1 MASARRLLGY
11 FPQLERRAWE
21 DVAPELSRFLRR
33 VFDSE
38 NDGLPA
44 GFKNTTPE
52 VVDADGVDTPGL
64 ESAGWAAADHDH
76 DISTGTAIGLGNAS
90 SEGSSAALA
99 RASHVHKRDVRFK
112 LNDSDVATRN
122 APNFIDADV
131 VWTLGDDIGN
141 DEVEIS
147 GKLSDLSRT
156 FAHGATVKAVTGA
169 GDCIVWEAPF
179 AATVIAVRAIRLVGG
194 TGATVNARRNFVDE
208 HLAGDLSL
216 PSLGVLVDGGAVQ
229 NTAYVAGD
237 FLEARIKSATGS
249 PSDITIIIRLRRT

>member
-1 MASARRLLGY
+1 VANARRLLGY

-33 VFDSE
+33 LFDSE

-44 GFKNTTPE
+44 GFKNTTPIQ
-52 VVDADGVDTPGL
+52 VDADGVSSPGL

-76 DISTGTAIGLGNAS
+76 DIATGTAVGLGNAS
-90 SEGSSAALA
+90 AEGVSSELA

-122 APNFIDADV
+122 APNFLDGDLE
-131 VWTLGDDIGN
+131 WTLNDDLGN

-156 FAHGATVKAVTGA
+156 FTHGGTVKSATGA
-169 GDCIVWEAPF
+169 SDCIVWEAPF
-179 AATVIAVRAIRLVGG
+179 AATVVSVRAVRLNGG
-194 TGATVNARRNFVDE
+194 TGATVNARRNYVDE
-208 HLAGDLSL
+208 HLASDLSL
-216 PSLGVLVDGGAVQ
+216 PTLGVTEDGGAVQ
-229 NTAYVAGD
+229 NTAYVAD
-237 FLEARIKSATGS
+237 DILEARVKSTAGS

>member
-1 MASARRLLGY
+1 VASARRLLGY

-33 VFDSE
+33 LFDSE

-52 VVDADGVDTPGL
+52 TVDADGVDSPGV
-64 ESAGWAAADHDH
+64 ESSGWAAANHDH
-76 DISTGTAIGLGNAS
+76 DISTGVAVGLGNAS
-90 SEGSSAALA
+90 AEGVSAELA

-122 APNFIDADV
+122 APNFTDADV
-131 VWTLGDDIGN
+131 EWTLNDDLGN

-147 GKLSDLSRT
+147 GKLSATART
-156 FAHGATVKAVTGA
+156 FVHGATLKAATGA

-179 AATVIAVRAIRLVGG
+179 AATVIAVRAVRVNGG
-194 TGATVNARRNFVDE
+194 SGATVNAQRNFADE
-208 HLAGDLSL
+208 HLSSDISL
-216 PSLGVLVDGGAVQ
+216 PTPGVVVDGGAVQ

-237 FLEARIKSATGS
+237 ILEARVKGATGS